1 MATKK
6 KNTRSDPESK
16 DDSFLEAQREDRR
29 ATELWDRSSATM
41 KDVFTVAEDLQSS
54 LEAALTAVEEF
65 VSESKRVSGELRGE
79 QCEAKADAFSKRA
92 DEWAPIASKEF
103 RKAATELVDIVHHAL
118 TTGYPV
124 HVLKLAERL
133 KVQRLGKWGRLCAES
148 RVLLRTQSPEQRD
161 AGRPFA
167 KDLINRLREIDS
179 RAKALTPERVIEE
192 ANEGKPTDAGFA
204 AELALLCGA
213 FEYKRMEKRDDYRTA
228 QRAIAKAMQ
237 WVPDAN

>member
-118 TTGYPV
+118 TD
-124 HVLKLAERL
+124 RL
-133 KVQRLGKWGRLCAES
+133 SG
-148 RVLLRTQSPEQRD
+148 
-161 AGRPFA
+161 
-167 KDLINRLREIDS
+167 S
-179 RAKALTPERVIEE
+179 RAEVGGAAQGTE
-192 ANEGKPTDAGFA
+192 AGKVGQAVRRKPRSA
-204 AELALLCGA
+204 AH
-213 FEYKRMEKRDDYRTA
+213 
-228 QRAIAKAMQ
+228 
-237 WVPDAN
+237 

>member
-6 KNTRSDPESK
+6 KTSPGDPESK
-16 DDSFLEAQREDRR
+16 PDSFREAQRQEQR

-41 KDVFTVAEDLQSS
+41 KDVFTVAENLRSS

-103 RKAATELVDIVHHAL
+103 RKAATGLVDIVHHAL

-124 HVLKLAERL
+124 HVLKVAERL
-133 KVQRLGKWGRLCAES
+133 KVRKLGKWGRLCAEH
-148 RVLLRTQSPEQRD
+148 RVLLRTDSLEQRD

-167 KDLINRLREIDS
+167 RDLINRLEEIDPH
-179 RAKALTPERVIEE
+179 AKALVPERVIEE
-192 ANEGKPTDAGFA
+192 ANGGKPTDTGFA
-204 AELALLCGA
+204 AELAVLCGA
-213 FEYKRMEKRDDYRTA
+213 FEYKRAGKRDDYRTA
-228 QRAIAKAMQ
+228 QRAIASAMK
-237 WVPDAN
+237 